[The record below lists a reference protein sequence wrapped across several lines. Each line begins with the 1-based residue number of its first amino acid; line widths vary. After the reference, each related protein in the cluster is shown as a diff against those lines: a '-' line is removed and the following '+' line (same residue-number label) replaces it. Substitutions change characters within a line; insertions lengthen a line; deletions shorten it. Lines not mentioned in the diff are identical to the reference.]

1 VSRRAGLAAIGV
13 AAIIAAWQLGSLPL
27 AVPGLAAL
35 LASTAAW
42 IWERRIRGLIITRDL
57 PPGPFVEGD
66 DLLYELQL
74 GGARLPGSYVLEER
88 LSRTSALPA
97 VVKRVGSTRMVIP
110 NLPRGHLQFGR
121 AILTADDPL
130 GVARVTS
137 ELAPGPSL
145 LVRPQIPRLRTLFTE
160 GGARFGSGRR
170 RAVAGPSGFEL
181 RGVREY
187 RDGEALR
194 AVHWVTTARRGRL
207 MVREL
212 EEPPHHDATVLLD
225 LDETVE
231 VGPVGSTSLDEAVR
245 AAGALVAAQLERG
258 RAVRLIIAG
267 AKEATI
273 VARSLHEW
281 DDVLDLLAAAEPR
294 HDGGWSHVS
303 NASGR
308 TILVTARPDSLG
320 VGLDDVGA
328 VVFIDARTYAG
339 HARSQVLPKLLRLAA
354 HGIPVAVMRK
364 GDDLK
369 AVLEGA
375 LPAVNEATGV

>member
-1 VSRRAGLAAIGV
+1 VSRRSGLAAIGV
-13 AAIIAAWQLGSLPL
+13 ATIIAAWQLGSLPL
-27 AVPGLAAL
+27 AVPGLGAL
-35 LASTAAW
+35 LAATAAW
-42 IWERRIRGLIITRDL
+42 VWERRARGLVVTREL
-57 PPGPFVEGD
+57 PLGPFVEGD
-66 DLLYELQL
+66 DLLYELEL
-74 GGARLPGSYVLEER
+74 RGARLPGSYVLGER
-88 LSRTSALPA
+88 LARTSSLPVALRRTGP
-97 VVKRVGSTRMVIP
+97 TRMVIP
-110 NLPRGHLQFGR
+110 KLPRGHLHFGP

-130 GVARVTS
+130 GVARVMS
-137 ELAPGPSL
+137 ELASGPSL
-145 LVRPQIPRLRTLFTE
+145 LVRPRVPQLRTLFTE

-170 RAVAGPSGFEL
+170 RAVGGPSGLEL

-225 LDETVE
+225 LDETVD
-231 VGPVGSTSLDEAVR
+231 VGPVGSSSLDEAVR

-267 AKEATI
+267 AQEQAI

-281 DDVLDLLAAAEPR
+281 DNVLDLLAAAEPR
-294 HDGGWSHVS
+294 LDGSWSRVS
-303 NASGR
+303 DAGS

-320 VGLDDVGA
+320 VALDDVGA

-339 HARSQVLPKLLRLAA
+339 QARSQVLPGLLRLET

-364 GDDLK
+364 GDDLR

-375 LPAVNEATGV
+375 LPASEEAAGV